1 MFGMTTD
8 TEILFLLSPDT
19 HLLDLAGPCQ
29 AFHEAKSNG
38 LNLSLRFIGANS
50 SFLSYQGLG
59 LSGIE
64 PLPETISDRAIL
76 VVCASKYNDNTFCK
90 DTVQW
95 LKSVPKSCTKILGVC
110 TGSFLLGE
118 AGWLNGRSCTTHH
131 QLTLKLAE
139 RFPEA
144 NVQFDRIFVQD
155 GQVYTS
161 AGVTAGIDM
170 ALQIIEGL
178 SNPAYAMDIAREL
191 VVYRRRMSNDPQ
203 LSKQISYRSHIS
215 PLVHSIQDHLQNR
228 LSEKLCLQDIASQ
241 FRVSVRHMQRE
252 FKNATGITIRE
263 YLVELRL
270 EEARNCL
277 EQGHTVESAAYM
289 AGFPQAK
296 SLRSAWKKKYQTLPS
311 EF

>member
-1 MFGMTTD
+1 MTIA
-8 TEILFLLSPDT
+8 TEIYFLLSPDT

-29 AFHEAKSNG
+29 AFHEAKNNG
-38 LNLSLRFIGANS
+38 LNLSLRFIGEKGS
-50 SFLSYQGLG
+50 ILSYQGLG

-64 PLPETISDRAIL
+64 PLPETISDKAIL
-76 VVCASKYNDNTFCK
+76 VVCASKYSDNVYCE

-95 LKSVPKSCTKILGVC
+95 LKSVPKPCTKILGVC
-110 TGSFLLGE
+110 TGSFLLGL
-118 AGWLNGRSCTTHH
+118 AGWLNDRSCTTHH
-131 QLTLKLAE
+131 QLAKTLAK

-144 NVQFDRIFVQD
+144 NVLFDRIFVQD
-155 GQVYTS
+155 GQVFTS

-170 ALQIIEGL
+170 ALQVIEGL
-178 SNPAYAMDIAREL
+178 SNPAYVMDIAREL

-215 PLVHSIQDHLQNR
+215 PLVHSIQDYLQLR
-228 LSEKLCLQDIASQ
+228 LSEKLFLQEIASK

-252 FKNATGITIRE
+252 FKNSTGITIRE

-270 EEARNCL
+270 EEAKNCL

-311 EF
+311 EL